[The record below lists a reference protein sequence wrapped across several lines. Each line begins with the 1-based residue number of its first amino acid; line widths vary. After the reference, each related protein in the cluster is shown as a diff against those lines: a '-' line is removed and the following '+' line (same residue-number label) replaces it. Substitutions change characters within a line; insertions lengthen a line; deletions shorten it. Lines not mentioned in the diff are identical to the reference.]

1 MMLLHTIQ
9 ENFGYFD
16 DDAIKFAAD
25 KLGVRP
31 IEVYGMISFYPMFS
45 TKPRGRIHIKV
56 CRTLSCA
63 MAGSIKLGHEISKL
77 VNCPI
82 GETRGI
88 YTLEFV
94 ECLGNCA
101 KAPNVQVND
110 KLFEKVLP
118 EEADKFVEKYRRW
131 TLTALLRRPRSTANQ
146 TQRAILNLPHIKD
159 DAMPAKENRIIY
171 SHIGLE
177 GWNASIEKYLS
188 DGGYAVLAETVKRPR
203 EELCAEVEKSK
214 SRAGA
219 AQASLPELNG
229 NFSTARAAS
238 RFTLYAMPTNPSP
251 ALARTGF

>member
-1 MMLLHTIQ
+1 MEITPEIEKKCDEIIAQYPRKKSAAMMLLHTIQ

-16 DDAIKFAAD
+16 DDAVKFAAD

-118 EEADKFVEKYRRW
+118 EEADKFVEKIS
-131 TLTALLRRPRSTANQ
+131 AM
-146 TQRAILNLPHIKD
+146 
-159 DAMPAKENRIIY
+159 DADGSLAPAPFDGEPNA
-171 SHIGLE
+171 E
-177 GWNASIEKYLS
+177 GDFE
-188 DGGYAVLAETVKRPR
+188 
-203 EELCAEVEKSK
+203 
-214 SRAGA
+214 
-219 AQASLPELNG
+219 
-229 NFSTARAAS
+229 
-238 RFTLYAMPTNPSP
+238 SP
-251 ALARTGF
+251 AYKG